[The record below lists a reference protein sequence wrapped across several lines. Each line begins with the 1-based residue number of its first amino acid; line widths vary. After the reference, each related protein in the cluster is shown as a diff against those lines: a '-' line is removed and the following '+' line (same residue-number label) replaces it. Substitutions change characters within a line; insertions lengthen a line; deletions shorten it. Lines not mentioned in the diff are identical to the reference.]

1 MTIKLYKN
9 KSDTLYINKNI
20 ELVDTITG
28 TLRGSC
34 SILVPNIKLE
44 MTAEEISS
52 FNYLY
57 IEEFSRYYYVV
68 SVDSLYDNLWSVGCE
83 VDVLMTYR
91 EQLLKQSAIIA
102 RQENLYNL
110 YLDDDRF
117 MINAQRMIVTKEF
130 PNKIPAGN
138 ADENTLSYVFTVA
151 GGKPVTIDTE

>member
-1 MTIKLYKN
+1 MTIRLYKN
-9 KSDTLYINKNI
+9 KSDTLYINKNL

-44 MTAEEISS
+44 MSAEEISS

-91 EQLLKQSAIIA
+91 DQLLKQSAIIA

-117 MINAQRMIVTKEF
+117 MINAQRMIVTKAF
-130 PNKIPAGN
+130 PNRIPAGN
-138 ADENTLSYVFTVA
+138 TDENTLSYVFTVA
-151 GGKPVTIDTE
+151 GGKPVTIGLE